1 MNSSSCRFDPR
12 PPNSHNCLESRL
24 QEAGLAKG
32 RRYGSSQNTR
42 KVERLSGRSPN
53 DAVGNR
59 RKLRKQR
66 YDGWRSVLERG
77 RNHSPFSESAGPAAT
92 NVCPRCNT
100 QLSSWPPVE
109 LHGYGFSRP
118 NATPPEAGTP
128 NSDGAR
134 IGLSREAHCSGVA
147 VSNLWLDSTATAEL
161 TPSATA

>member
-109 LHGYGFSRP
+109 LHSYGLKPGLRAEMIGDCQPLLSSF
-118 NATPPEAGTP
+118 ALDPEVHVPKITWSLGESSSQRLKLRA
-128 NSDGAR
+128 
-134 IGLSREAHCSGVA
+134 E
-147 VSNLWLDSTATAEL
+147 SN
-161 TPSATA
+161 PFQ